1 MSTAEVTREQEFDP
15 ARYVFNTPAEPT
27 PIKARTVLPARR
39 ENFVV
44 TSASSV
50 NSPCPKA
57 KSKQPW

>member
-44 TSASSV
+44 TTADG
-50 NSPCPKA
+50 
-57 KSKQPW
+57 